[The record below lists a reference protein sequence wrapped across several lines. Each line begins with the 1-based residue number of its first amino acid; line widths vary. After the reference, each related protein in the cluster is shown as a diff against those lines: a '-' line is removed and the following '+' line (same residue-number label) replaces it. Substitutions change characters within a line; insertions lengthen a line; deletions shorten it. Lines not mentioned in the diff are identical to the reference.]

1 MHQTL
6 HRSPA
11 SLGAL
16 AVLAAAAMT
25 LLGGC
30 SNPPIQN
37 ERLEI
42 ARSEFRAAQNNPQA
56 RNLAA
61 AELKQAGDALEM
73 ADKAWAN
80 RDDIEEV
87 DHLAYLARQRVAI
100 AQEMGRQKVA
110 ERAIATADTD
120 RDKLRLAARTN
131 EADAAKLTAQEAQRQ
146 SIASQ
151 RESEAAQRQAQSA
164 RRDTVT
170 AQQQASESQAR
181 TTALEAELTA
191 LNAKKTDR
199 GLMITIGDVLF
210 DNNRSQLKSGG
221 TRSVEKLVGF
231 LKQYPQRKVVVEGF
245 TDSVGSEQS
254 NEALST
260 RRADAVRDAMID
272 MGVGIDQVS
281 THGHGEAYPV
291 ASNANAAG
299 RQFNRRVEII
309 LSDENGN
316 IPPR

>member
-1 MHQTL
+1 MHRTL

-16 AVLAAAAMT
+16 AVLAAATMT

-42 ARSEFRAAQNNPQA
+42 ARSEFRAAQNNPRA

-61 AELKQAGDALEM
+61 AELKQAGDALAL

-87 DHLAYLARQRVAI
+87 DHLAYLTRQRVAI

-181 TTALEAELTA
+181 TTALEAQLTA

-210 DNNRSQLKSGG
+210 DNNRAQLKSGG

-231 LKQYPQRKVVVEGF
+231 LKQYPQRKVMVEGF

-254 NEALST
+254 NEALSS

-272 MGVGIDQVS
+272 MGAGIDQIS

-291 ASNANAAG
+291 ASNTSAAG

>member
-1 MHQTL
+1 MHQTP

-16 AVLAAAAMT
+16 AVLAATAMT

-30 SNPPIQN
+30 SNPPVQN

-73 ADKAWAN
+73 ADKAWTN

-181 TTALEAELTA
+181 TTALEAQLTA

-210 DNNRSQLKSGG
+210 DNNRAQLKSGG

-291 ASNANAAG
+291 ASNTSAAG

>member
-73 ADKAWAN
+73 ADKAWTN

-199 GLMITIGDVLF
+199 GLMITIGDMLF

-231 LKQYPQRKVVVEGF
+231 LKQYPQRKVMVEGF

-291 ASNANAAG
+291 ASNTSAAG